1 MFFAKKNK
9 LGHEKD
15 PRFPAIDGL
24 NYYDVLKGLLGS
36 ADPEWYLEIGSRN
49 GRSLSQSTQNYIA
62 IDPQFDLQYHVINSA
77 KKMFFFQQTSDNFF
91 SSKFLQNNGI
101 KPGVSFID
109 GMHLFEFAL
118 RDFINCEATME
129 SSGLICLHDVCPY
142 NSPQTTR
149 DISYMTELK
158 RPWTGDVWK
167 LVVILQRYRPDLKI
181 DILKASSTGF
191 ACVSN
196 LDANN
201 TDLIDKYDSI
211 LEQFIDLTFEEY
223 NPESYYASFKLQDP
237 AEYLQSLR

>member
-1 MFFAKKNK
+1 
-9 LGHEKD
+9 
-15 PRFPAIDGL
+15 
-24 NYYDVLKGLLGS
+24 
-36 ADPEWYLEIGSRN
+36 
-49 GRSLSQSTQNYIA
+49 
-62 IDPQFDLQYHVINSA
+62 
-77 KKMFFFQQTSDNFF
+77 
-91 SSKFLQNNGI
+91 
-101 KPGVSFID
+101 
-109 GMHLFEFAL
+109 
-118 RDFINCEATME
+118 
-129 SSGLICLHDVCPY
+129 
-142 NSPQTTR
+142 
-149 DISYMTELK
+149 MTELK

-201 TDLIDKYDSI
+201 TDLIDRYDSI